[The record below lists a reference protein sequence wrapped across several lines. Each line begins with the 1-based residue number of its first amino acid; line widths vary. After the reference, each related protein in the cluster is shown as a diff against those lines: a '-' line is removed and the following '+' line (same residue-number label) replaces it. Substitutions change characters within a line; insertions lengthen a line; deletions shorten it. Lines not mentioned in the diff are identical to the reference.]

1 VIMFDD
7 TYKTIASK
15 AEGIYKDRGSKFI
28 ALAFPVKS
36 EEEVKEVLENV
47 RKEYHDARHHCY
59 AWILGHDKS
68 AYRQNDDGEPSGTAG
83 RPIHGQLL
91 SFDLTNVLLVVVRYF
106 GGTRLGVPG
115 LIRAYKTAA
124 KEALSAAGIVTMTV
138 YDVYELHFEYPLLNE
153 VMRLMKDEKLEVLE
167 QDFRL
172 YCRLIFQVRKNES
185 NHVYDKAGKMK
196 GVKIRY
202 LYMV

>member
-172 YCRLIFQVRKNES
+172 DCRLIFQVRKNES

>member
-1 VIMFDD
+1 MIMFDD

>member
-1 VIMFDD
+1 MIMFDD

-172 YCRLIFQVRKNES
+172 DCRLIFQVRKNES

>member
-1 VIMFDD
+1 MFDD

-172 YCRLIFQVRKNES
+172 DCRLIFQVRKNES

>member
-1 VIMFDD
+1 MFDD